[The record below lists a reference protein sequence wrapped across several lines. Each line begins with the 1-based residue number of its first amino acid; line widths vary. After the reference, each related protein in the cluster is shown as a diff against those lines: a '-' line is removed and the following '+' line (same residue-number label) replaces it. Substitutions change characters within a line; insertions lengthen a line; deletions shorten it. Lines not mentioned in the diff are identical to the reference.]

1 MCFGFLEEC
10 RKKIKKKLFCKKNW
24 FVFFFSFF
32 VVTIERVNF
41 FASGIV
47 LAGPTPAILLDY
59 DGLAGMLELKFVAE
73 ALCTILH
80 IMV

>member
-1 MCFGFLEEC
+1 MNLQDLVN
-10 RKKIKKKLFCKKNW
+10 I
-24 FVFFFSFF
+24 FSFF
-32 VVTIERVNF
+32 VVTIERVKF

-59 DGLAGMLELKFVAE
+59 HDDGLAGMLELKFVAE
-73 ALCTILH
+73 VLCTILH